1 MRKSLKLC
9 GALLLSTLLISCG
22 SSDQDTA
29 KKYLPGTY
37 TRVLNKEDKRG
48 VGNYSNKEIT
58 IKHLK
63 ANEYRIT
70 CLNQDDIYYSLDK
83 KVIIEARTPDVF
95 DIEISSITLNQETDS
110 IKKYYIKGIV
120 TNVVSNGTS
129 FSDADEGINVTSI
142 LYLTVGKNLVE
153 VTLGG
158 TNISSIRKK

>member
-1 MRKSLKLC
+1 MKKLIC
-9 GALLLSTLLISCG
+9 GALLSVLFISCG